1 MKIVNLSGKLQQPRI
16 RRTIF
21 VQLMATN
28 SRIQNFSPFENIKY
42 TELSTNV
49 ISCVG
54 KMNFTLEN

>member
-1 MKIVNLSGKLQQPRI
+1 M
-16 RRTIF
+16 IF

-28 SRIQNFSPFENIKY
+28 FRIQNFSPFENIKY